1 MVKNE
6 ETYYFAYYKNI
17 TEPIAISTN
26 LELVKEYME
35 VHRMVRQ
42 KSYNVTQFSLSL
54 PDVMSSYS
62 NSLIENYENWY
73 LPAVDIEMIKMNS
86 ISLEESIN
94 KTIEGLKDILV
105 LVKDIKKIPESDK
118 NIILKSMQ
126 IINDFRYKKK
136 IWNKL
141 VDSYKLSDLIFMD
154 MDTYWGKR
162 RMFINFKESR
172 QRWGF
177 LIEQKGDGA
186 NGIIEN

>member
-162 RMFINFKESR
+162 RMFIDFKESR